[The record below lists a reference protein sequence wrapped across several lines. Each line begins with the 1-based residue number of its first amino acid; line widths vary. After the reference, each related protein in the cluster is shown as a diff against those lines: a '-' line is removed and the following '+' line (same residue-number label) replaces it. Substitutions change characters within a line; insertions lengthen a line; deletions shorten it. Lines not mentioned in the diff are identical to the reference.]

1 MSADDAVI
9 LTNLISRIFSRTGR
23 IPAARGRDI
32 DGDLRRG
39 YCLQRA
45 GDHAG
50 AAHCYRE
57 VLALDARNANAHYLL
72 GALLGE
78 TGNVA
83 EASVHLDH
91 ALAAKPDLAAAHA
104 ARGNVFLLLDE
115 REAAVAS
122 YRRALSYEPDNA
134 TAHFN
139 LGLILRNSGA
149 REQAFEH
156 FERAYAAAPD
166 IPDLLK
172 NLTLLHLEFARYDA
186 AKSLLARVLA
196 RML

>member
-149 REQAFEH
+149 REQASTGARTVSIIRRWAPSSCSSARSAGAS
-156 FERAYAAAPD
+156 RAS
-166 IPDLLK
+166 ISRQSS
-172 NLTLLHLEFARYDA
+172 TGSRT
-186 AKSLLARVLA
+186 
-196 RML
+196 